1 MSTTTP
7 TRYSAAFKRQAVDRL
22 TGCANVTALA
32 AELGIRR
39 KFLYLWRAQLAQLGE
54 AAFTRGRGRPPKPN
68 ALPTVGA
75 LSTTMTKPPAPTRP
89 TTTPPSSAAERQA
102 AALAERVALLERQ
115 LGQKQLEVDFLAA
128 TFAHVRGAI
137 ATPASNGATPS
148 TAASK
153 RTLARRRPC

>member
-1 MSTTTP
+1 MSKTEP
-7 TRYSAAFKRQAVDRL
+7 SRYSAEFKRQAVDRL

-39 KFLYLWRAQLAQLGE
+39 KFLYQWRAQLAQLGE
-54 AAFTRGRGRPPKPN
+54 AAFTRGRGRPPKPKALSAVA
-68 ALPTVGA
+68 ALPT
-75 LSTTMTKPPAPTRP
+75 TTTKLP
-89 TTTPPSSAAERQA
+89 TTPPPFSAAERQA

-128 TFAHVRGAI
+128 TFAHVRGVI

-153 RTLARRRPC
+153 RNSRAKETV